1 MVTRWLLLL
10 LIATDSLA
18 QPRLNPRYQAM
29 GNAGV
34 ALQGLYNVVANPA
47 GLANLTH
54 ATVGLAYLRHAYMA
68 DLTSHLAMA
77 GFPCRLGTF
86 GIAADRYGL
95 RGTYRSLVVG
105 FSFVR
110 SFGPQLS
117 LGLTT
122 RYHQLW
128 VPTYLQAAAVS
139 VDAGVQYRMRDG
151 TIVGLHAVNVGQATY
166 GGRVYGTIP
175 AGLGIGIS
183 QQLEQVTLTADGWYR
198 PTQPVSG
205 HFGLEYRLAAILC
218 LRGGLS
224 LQPLQQH
231 AGFGLGWGGFDLDV
245 GAVFHPQLGMS
256 PQIGLSYAF

>member
-1 MVTRWLLLL
+1 LLL

-110 SFGPQLS
+110 SFGPQ
-117 LGLTT
+117 
-122 RYHQLW
+122 
-128 VPTYLQAAAVS
+128 
-139 VDAGVQYRMRDG
+139 
-151 TIVGLHAVNVGQATY
+151 
-166 GGRVYGTIP
+166 
-175 AGLGIGIS
+175 
-183 QQLEQVTLTADGWYR
+183 
-198 PTQPVSG
+198 
-205 HFGLEYRLAAILC
+205 
-218 LRGGLS
+218 
-224 LQPLQQH
+224 
-231 AGFGLGWGGFDLDV
+231 
-245 GAVFHPQLGMS
+245 
-256 PQIGLSYAF
+256 